1 MKQEKFFEFWNAYA
15 PQWLKAK
22 SQDVKNGTP
31 FGDLCEIKQN
41 ANLIVYLNYT
51 KIKEIVK
58 KCYFS
63 NPAETHA
70 LNRYKRAAV
79 LIQSVLVSQPLTNK
93 TNLPD
98 EWSKY
103 LLTERFAYYMGIS
116 SILMDYDQTTIEVL
130 GGNLFQYDL
139 ADKDLEDGNDAF
151 LISVYKDLYFSIKNN
166 NYNVLTMANVLG
178 LIFSR
183 ISRMGNEGIKFIQ
196 NEKK

>member
-1 MKQEKFFEFWNAYA
+1 
-15 PQWLKAK
+15 
-22 SQDVKNGTP
+22 
-31 FGDLCEIKQN
+31 
-41 ANLIVYLNYT
+41 
-51 KIKEIVK
+51 
-58 KCYFS
+58 
-63 NPAETHA
+63 
-70 LNRYKRAAV
+70 
-79 LIQSVLVSQPLTNK
+79 
-93 TNLPD
+93 
-98 EWSKY
+98 
-103 LLTERFAYYMGIS
+103 
-116 SILMDYDQTTIEVL
+116 MDYDQTTIEVL